1 MNFKLDA
8 KDLSAMNPAQQASII
23 DALFLMI
30 AIDRKIEPREVEEY
44 NATIKRI
51 PFSLDA
57 KTLDMVLERARL
69 RMKATSDRIAWQYW
83 VKEIAETI
91 TQPPIREK
99 LLGTMCQVAI
109 HTGTVEASE
118 RELLNGFAGAFEIPL
133 DKLSAIRAEIVNE
146 AIALKK

>member
-1 MNFKLDA
+1 MNFKLDGN
-8 KDLSAMNPAQQASII
+8 DLAALNPAQQAAVV

-44 NATIKRI
+44 NARIKQI

-69 RMKATSDRIAWQYW
+69 RMKATEDRVAWQYW

-91 TQPPIREK
+91 TQPVVREK
-99 LLGTMCQVAI
+99 LLGTMCQIAI
-109 HTGTVEASE
+109 NTGTVEASE
-118 RELLNGFAGAFEIPL
+118 RELLNAFAGGFQIPMGRL
-133 DKLSAIRAEIVNE
+133 GEIRAQIVNE
-146 AIALKK
+146 AITKK